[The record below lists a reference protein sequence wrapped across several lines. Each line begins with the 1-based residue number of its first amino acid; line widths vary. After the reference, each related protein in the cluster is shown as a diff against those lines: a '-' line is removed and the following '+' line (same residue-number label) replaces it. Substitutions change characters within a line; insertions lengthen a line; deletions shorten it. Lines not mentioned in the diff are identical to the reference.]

1 MKTIIAIISVI
12 ILTSCNSRIKSS
24 NDILYIF
31 PKEVNDQLSKYLINN
46 DVKSTYLMV
55 SNTQLGNFVVYVTYD
70 YNLNHKYFTENTNRK
85 VFINNKFYPVIFE
98 TDEIFS
104 QPENSDSVL
113 HKIKNEL
120 PIRSIYSTY
129 DNIFNITFDRNGKIV
144 Q

>member
-1 MKTIIAIISVI
+1 MKNIILIISVI
-12 ILTSCNSRIKSS
+12 ILSSCSSKIKLS

-31 PKEVNDQLSKYLINN
+31 PKEVNDELSKYLINN
-46 DVKSTYLMV
+46 DIKNTYLMV
-55 SNTQLGNFVVYVTYD
+55 GSTQLNNFAVYVTYD

-113 HKIKNEL
+113 YKIKNEL
-120 PIRSIYSTY
+120 PVRSVRSIK
-129 DNIFNITFDRNGKIV
+129 DNVFNIIFDRRGKII

>member
-46 DVKSTYLMV
+46 DVKNTYLMV

-98 TDEIFS
+98 TDELFS

-120 PIRSIYSTY
+120 PIRSVYSTY

-144 Q
+144 R